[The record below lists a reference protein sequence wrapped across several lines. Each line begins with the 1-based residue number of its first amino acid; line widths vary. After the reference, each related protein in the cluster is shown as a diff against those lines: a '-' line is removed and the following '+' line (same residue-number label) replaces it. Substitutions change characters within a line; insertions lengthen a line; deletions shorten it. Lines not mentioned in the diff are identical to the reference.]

1 MTSGAIRDPHL
12 RGEGMS
18 NQSGSGERAES
29 LGVRR
34 SVELPE
40 PDIDAAADLAPAD
53 GSGSEEESG
62 ASADEAEDEAVDSP
76 PGESEQAVAPKEGTE
91 ATAAKEDAAATR
103 AIAVAAR
110 PDNDAAVDDGPPPDR
125 PKKPVLAAVAIGG
138 AVVLAIPILLIGT
151 GSHDGKKHRA
161 TAAADR
167 VMPGDGQQ
175 PPPGAFVSTSSTPTP
190 LPSTSKKAKA
200 KASKKAT
207 STPTPSAKASAEGRV
222 RSRSVSN
229 ERPSPSAPRSLV
241 LHAPRD
247 IYPGQT
253 VRTSRIAMTMQSGG
267 NLVLRDK
274 SNKIIWS
281 TGTHRSG
288 VYAEFQTDGNLVLYA
303 GDRQAVWGAGSFG
316 HDKSTMVFQSD
327 YNVVIIDH
335 GGHPVWATGTN
346 R

>member
-1 MTSGAIRDPHL
+1 
-12 RGEGMS
+12 MS

-40 PDIDAAADLAPAD
+40 ADIDAAGDLAPAD
-53 GSGSEEESG
+53 GSGSVEEND
-62 ASADEAEDEAVDSP
+62 ASADEAEDEAVGLSSGEGEGEGDGK
-76 PGESEQAVAPKEGTE
+76 GESESEKAAVPKDGTE
-91 ATAAKEDAAATR
+91 AASKKEHAAT
-103 AIAVAAR
+103 AHDIAVATPPA
-110 PDNDAAVDDGPPPDR
+110 DGDGDGDGMPPDR

-151 GSHDGKKHRA
+151 GSHDGKKHRSA
-161 TAAADR
+161 AAADT
-167 VMPGDGQQ
+167 VLPGDGQQ
-175 PPPGAFVSTSSTPTP
+175 PPPGAFVSTSPTTTP
-190 LPSTSKKAKA
+190 SASASKKGKA

-207 STPTPSAKASAEGRV
+207 PTPSAKPSASSRV
-222 RSRSVSN
+222 RSQSVSN
-229 ERPSPSAPRSLV
+229 ERPLSSAPRSRV
-241 LHAPRD
+241 LHAPYD
-247 IYPGQT
+247 IYPGKT

-281 TGTHRSG
+281 TGTHRRG

-303 GDRQAVWGAGSFG
+303 GDRQAVWAAGSFG

>member
-1 MTSGAIRDPHL
+1 
-12 RGEGMS
+12 MS

-34 SVELPE
+34 PVELPE
-40 PDIDAAADLAPAD
+40 ADIDEAADLAPAE
-53 GSGSEEESG
+53 GSGESD
-62 ASADEAEDEAVDSP
+62 ASADEAEDEAAGSSP
-76 PGESEQAVAPKEGTE
+76 DQS
-91 ATAAKEDAAATR
+91 EDAAVPEDGTESASAKEET
-103 AIAVAAR
+103 APAQALVVAAR
-110 PDNDAAVDDGPPPDR
+110 PDTAEGVDDGPPPDR

-151 GSHDGKKHRA
+151 GSHDGKKHR
-161 TAAADR
+161 TAPAADR
-167 VMPGDGQQ
+167 VLLGDGQQ
-175 PPPGAFVSTSSTPTP
+175 PPPGAFVSNSPTPTP
-190 LPSTSKKAKA
+190 SASPSEKHKA

-207 STPTPSAKASAEGRV
+207 PTPSSKPSASARA

-229 ERPSPSAPRSLV
+229 ERPSASAPRSRV
-241 LHAPRD
+241 IHAPWD
-247 IYPGQT
+247 LYPGHT

-267 NLVLRDK
+267 DLVLRDK

-288 VYAEFQTDGNLVLYA
+288 AYAEFQTDGNLVLYT
-303 GDRQAVWGAGSFG
+303 GDRRVVWAAGSNG
-316 HDKSTMVFQSD
+316 HDKSTMVFQAD

-335 GGHPVWATGTN
+335 GGHPVWATGTY

>member
-1 MTSGAIRDPHL
+1 
-12 RGEGMS
+12 MS

-40 PDIDAAADLAPAD
+40 ADIDAAGDLAPAD
-53 GSGSEEESG
+53 GSGSVEESD
-62 ASADEAEDEAVDSP
+62 ASADEAEDEAVGSSS
-76 PGESEQAVAPKEGTE
+76 GEGEEAAAPKDGTE
-91 ATAAKEDAAATR
+91 AVSAKEDTATAR
-103 AIAVAAR
+103 AVAVATQ
-110 PDNDAAVDDGPPPDR
+110 PETVAGVDDELPPDR

-151 GSHDGKKHRA
+151 GSHDGKKHRTA
-161 TAAADR
+161 AAADR
-167 VMPGDGQQ
+167 VLPGDGQQ
-175 PPPGAFVSTSSTPTP
+175 PPPGAFVSTSPTTTPTP
-190 LPSTSKKAKA
+190 SASASKKGRA

-207 STPTPSAKASAEGRV
+207 PTPSAKPSASGRV
-222 RSRSVSN
+222 RSQSVSD
-229 ERPSPSAPRSLV
+229 ERPSPSAPRSRV
-241 LHAPRD
+241 LHAPHD

-281 TGTHRSG
+281 TGTHRRG

-303 GDRQAVWGAGSFG
+303 GDRQAVWAAGSFG

-327 YNVVIIDH
+327 YNVVIIDR